1 APAVR
6 RFWGDLHGQSE
17 ETLGTKTVDE
27 YFAFARDQARVDFAG
42 HQGNCFQITAE
53 TWARIRAAVRR
64 HHAPGRFGTF
74 LGYERAGLPAAGGD
88 RNVYFLGD
96 DGPLHRCGHWLVED
110 RSDAETD
117 CYPVTQLYERLR
129 GRGDVLIV
137 PHVGGRRADLRWH
150 DPALEPVVEIV

>member
-1 APAVR
+1 ALRIRAPEALQGVPPGIDLASAREGVAVIEGVRATRPGVFRVEADVPAFGLQATSNAVVAHGEAPAVR

-64 HHAPGRFGTF
+64 HHAPGRFVTF
-74 LGYERAGLPAAGGD
+74 LGYE
-88 RNVYFLGD
+88 
-96 DGPLHRCGHWLVED
+96 W
-110 RSDAETD
+110 S
-117 CYPVTQLYERLR
+117 
-129 GRGDVLIV
+129 
-137 PHVGGRRADLRWH
+137 
-150 DPALEPVVEIV
+150 